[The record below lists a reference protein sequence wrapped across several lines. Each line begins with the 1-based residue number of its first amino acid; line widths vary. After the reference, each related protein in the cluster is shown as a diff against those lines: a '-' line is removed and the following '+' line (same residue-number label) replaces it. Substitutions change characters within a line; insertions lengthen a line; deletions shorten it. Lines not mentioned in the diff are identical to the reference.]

1 MLKGK
6 KRFSLNEKNAE
17 AIESKFKDN
26 LRKIN
31 EEERESH
38 KNSKRNIIKE
48 KDNNNVYNNL
58 KIVQNDE
65 YKNKNIKEDT
75 KQINAMGGEKEK
87 KDEKEKDRERSY
99 SRAMDRF
106 KKRYKRENN
115 SVEVKNNK
123 KSEKIAEMAKRLENV
138 IGRPNE
144 SVDSRYERNNTN
156 EFDEDNE
163 QKNNFEEILESQP
176 VAQNKGKKPK
186 KLQFY

>member
-1 MLKGK
+1 MRK
-6 KRFSLNEKNAE
+6 KS
-17 AIESKFKDN
+17 
-26 LRKIN
+26 
-31 EEERESH
+31 
-38 KNSKRNIIKE
+38 
-48 KDNNNVYNNL
+48 
-58 KIVQNDE
+58 
-65 YKNKNIKEDT
+65 
-75 KQINAMGGEKEK
+75 
-87 KDEKEKDRERSY
+87 
-99 SRAMDRF
+99 
-106 KKRYKRENN
+106 

>member
-38 KNSKRNIIKE
+38 KNSKHNIIKE